1 MASLT
6 SFPNIFHHHV
16 HHPHERK
23 MSPTSL
29 HDTISLPGVVPVS
42 QCPFFLSNSHQ
53 HHHNHHYHRHR
64 HHANFKFTKHFLSE
78 SFSLGLLLFFR
89 KLFRAK
95 RNQTKMTSK
104 DYNVLTY
111 PEGFALTCPCQV
123 GRVPGAR
130 VVRGGQ
136 GGQGGQVLL
145 QGGGVHA
152 QHFVAHKQEAWEV
165 GKV

>member
-1 MASLT
+1 
-6 SFPNIFHHHV
+6 
-16 HHPHERK
+16 
-23 MSPTSL
+23 MS
-29 HDTISLPGVVPVS
+29 TILMRGKCLLLVCTTPSPCQGLS
-42 QCPFFLSNSHQ
+42 QCTFFLSNSHE
-53 HHHNHHYHRHR
+53 HHHHH
-64 HHANFKFTKHFLSE
+64 HHLFHFTKHFLSE
-78 SFSLGLLLFFR
+78 SFSLGLLLFSR

-111 PEGFALTCPCQV
+111 PEGFALTCPGQV

>member
-1 MASLT
+1 
-6 SFPNIFHHHV
+6 
-16 HHPHERK
+16 
-23 MSPTSL
+23 MS
-29 HDTISLPGVVPVS
+29 TILMRGKCLLLVCTTPSPCQGLS
-42 QCPFFLSNSHQ
+42 QCPGVPSFYQSHTSIIIIIVIIIILID
-53 HHHNHHYHRHR
+53 HHHLFH
-64 HHANFKFTKHFLSE
+64 FTKHFLSE
-78 SFSLGLLLFFR
+78 SFSLGLLLFSR

>member
-1 MASLT
+1 MVKKKDKKFGQAPPFSGNARKK
-6 SFPNIFHHHV
+6 SIFS
-16 HHPHERK
+16 
-23 MSPTSL
+23 MG
-29 HDTISLPGVVPVS
+29 GV
-42 QCPFFLSNSHQ
+42 PFSRN
-53 HHHNHHYHRHR
+53 
-64 HHANFKFTKHFLSE
+64 
-78 SFSLGLLLFFR
+78 
-89 KLFRAK
+89 LFRAK

-111 PEGFALTCPCQV
+111 PEGFALTSPRQV

-130 VVRGGQ
+130 VVR

-165 GKV
+165 EKV

>member
-1 MASLT
+1 
-6 SFPNIFHHHV
+6 
-16 HHPHERK
+16 
-23 MSPTSL
+23 MS
-29 HDTISLPGVVPVS
+29 TILMRGKCLLLVCTTPSPCQGLS
-42 QCPFFLSNSHQ
+42 QCTFFLSNSHE
-53 HHHNHHYHRHR
+53 HHHHH
-64 HHANFKFTKHFLSE
+64 HHLFHFTKQFLSE
-78 SFSLGLLLFFR
+78 SFSLGLLLFSR

-111 PEGFALTCPCQV
+111 PEGFALTCPGQV

>member
-1 MASLT
+1 MGCPS
-6 SFPNIFHHHV
+6 
-16 HHPHERK
+16 
-23 MSPTSL
+23 
-29 HDTISLPGVVPVS
+29 VPVS
-42 QCPFFLSNSHQ
+42 RCPGVPSFYQSHTSIIIIIMD
-53 HHHNHHYHRHR
+53 HHHLFH
-64 HHANFKFTKHFLSE
+64 FTKQFLSE
-78 SFSLGLLLFFR
+78 SFSLGLLLFSR

-95 RNQTKMTSK
+95 RNHAKITSK